1 MSAAGGAPERPHRPA
16 RALAT
21 RLAATRWYRQSVD
34 RLLAVFGRVNA
45 LTAEPGS
52 AWAWRGRRQWLSLPL
67 ATAVVAGIAAALL
80 LVDALPDEIRQG
92 ALLSGKTLE
101 NDALEGGEVRARP
114 AAAALSADPPRLAA
128 APPLDLA
135 EPIPEPAAGP
145 DMPDTGAPETGAEQ
159 RRPAGRRALPEVPD
173 VPAELDD
180 IAREL
185 QRRRAEVLELEAGLA
200 LREAA
205 VRAAETDLKAQVDRL
220 EAFKRDLEALVGE
233 AEAEE
238 EERLQQLVRMYE
250 SMRAKSAAAIF
261 DRLELPVIL
270 AVAKRMREARMAAIL
285 AAMDPA
291 RARVV
296 TSELAQE
303 RSLPRLE

>member
-1 MSAAGGAPERPHRPA
+1 MTTSLGLAGRLRPLVPGLPIVGRWRLRPA
-16 RALAT
+16 VLLAT
-21 RLAATRWYRQSVD
+21 M
-34 RLLAVFGRVNA
+34 FGRQRQA
-45 LTAEPGS
+45 APDSATTSTPG
-52 AWAWRGRRQWLSLPL
+52 WRRWRPPASLPL
-67 ATAVVAGIAAALL
+67 ATAAVAGLALALL
-80 LVDALPDEIRQG
+80 VVDMVPDG
-92 ALLSGKTLE
+92 ATPEK
-101 NDALEGGEVRARP
+101 P
-114 AAAALSADPPRLAA
+114 AASVVIPEPPTSPVAPLLDPLVST
-128 APPLDLA
+128 
-135 EPIPEPAAGP
+135 PEPAAGP
-145 DMPDTGAPETGAEQ
+145 EVAEP
-159 RRPAGRRALPEVPD
+159 PAGRRSLPEIPD

-185 QRRRAEVLELEAGLA
+185 QRRRAEVLELEATLA

-205 VRAAETDLKAQVDRL
+205 VRAAEADLAAQVDRL
-220 EAFKRDLEALVGE
+220 EAFKGELEALVGE

-270 AVAKRMREARMAAIL
+270 AVARRMREARMAAIL

-296 TSELAQE
+296 TSELASE
-303 RSLPRLE
+303 RELPRLD

>member
-1 MSAAGGAPERPHRPA
+1 
-16 RALAT
+16 
-21 RLAATRWYRQSVD
+21 V
-34 RLLAVFGRVNA
+34 
-45 LTAEPGS
+45 
-52 AWAWRGRRQWLSLPL
+52 
-67 ATAVVAGIAAALL
+67 TAVVAGIAAVL
-80 LVDALPDEIRQG
+80 LVVDV
-92 ALLSGKTLE
+92 
-101 NDALEGGEVRARP
+101 VRGTAPPVDP
-114 AAAALSADPPRLAA
+114 AAAVAVPDPPVSAA
-128 APPLDLA
+128 APLPDLA
-135 EPIPEPAAGP
+135 ASLPEPAAGP
-145 DMPDTGAPETGAEQ
+145 ATPT
-159 RRPAGRRALPEVPD
+159 GRRTLPEVPD

-220 EAFKRDLEALVGE
+220 EAFKRELEALVGE

-303 RSLPRLE
+303 RGLPRLQ